1 MRLPWGAK
9 PPRVYVDAKILNM
22 HDPSLKREAY
32 VGYVVEGTGESN
44 VRMEN
49 AEETDDAEVLAVL
62 FAIEELKDRFGRLTI
77 VCDHE
82 SVVSEANKEE
92 EIKNPSELMRRLRR
106 TLDATPS
113 IRLEVLK
120 TNPAHKVV
128 TEYVNRIKSP
138 TAQPP

>member
-22 HDPSLKREAY
+22 HDPTLKREVY
-32 VGYVVEGTGESN
+32 VGYIVEGTYESD

-62 FAIEELKDRFGRLTI
+62 FAIERLKDRYGRLTI

-92 EIKNPSELMRRLRR
+92 EIKNPSELLQRLRR
-106 TLDATPS
+106 TLDETPS
-113 IRLEVLK
+113 VRLEALK

-128 TEYVNRIKSP
+128 TEYVNRVKS
-138 TAQPP
+138 ASA